1 MRLSPDGEVVLSIL
15 TFSGVYLYPNQAPNI
30 PVLPPT
36 ADHPIPIS
44 FKNTFSHIP
53 SHIHLLLGR
62 LTASASNYLLFL
74 TVSAASGVQGTIVF
88 SWTIAVT
95 GPLRQSVL
103 RILAV
108 ADVQIG

>member
-1 MRLSPDGEVVLSIL
+1 MRLSPDGEVVLSLL
-15 TFSGVYLYPNQAPNI
+15 TFSGVYLCPNQAHNI

-53 SHIHLLLGR
+53 SHIHLLGR